1 MLENPTTDSSSTVK
15 RYAPPN
21 QRNRSIGRRKSGGDF
36 VESRSLYNKTA
47 TFSGTE
53 LCYAVGKFIGRSS
66 FLSAILEAL
75 NDVPCCETFKAQV
88 AKGSLDPRH
97 KAQDKAMSQSVN
109 EYRLERASSY
119 GNDGEKNQ
127 AASLR
132 NVPIMD
138 HADPPRLIGLQGCCS
153 SEAYQLLNNRWAAAI
168 NAYENP
174 STDLSDDQFLMQR
187 KHFLLETSA

>member
-1 MLENPTTDSSSTVK
+1 MIAD
-15 RYAPPN
+15 
-21 QRNRSIGRRKSGGDF
+21 
-36 VESRSLYNKTA
+36 
-47 TFSGTE
+47 
-53 LCYAVGKFIGRSS
+53 
-66 FLSAILEAL
+66 
-75 NDVPCCETFKAQV
+75 
-88 AKGSLDPRH
+88 
-97 KAQDKAMSQSVN
+97 
-109 EYRLERASSY
+109 RLERASSY

-174 STDLSDDQFLMQR
+174 STDLSERPVMYSGSSASAWGQFRLPHQMFPPAAGIGSSGPQIDFISELR
-187 KHFLLETSA
+187 QAMHNSNVQF